1 MPTFPASQ
9 ITPTEAIKL
18 LKEKCGDIRNGAQ
31 KWSADLASDVTGAYI
46 RGMLKPLVNFIA
58 DLDSLGAVPNLQSE
72 AVAEFGADG
81 VDGELGVGAK
91 RLQILVGEGAVAAA
105 AAARDE
111 VLAALPM
118 LNDGNNDY
126 LAIEQADPVTA
137 LTDRMFAPSATAT
150 LKAQLDALAATVS

>member
-72 AVAEFGADG
+72 AVAEFGAGIVIANDI
-81 VDGELGVGAK
+81 ATM
-91 RLQILVGEGAVAAA
+91 RAAA
-105 AAARDE
+105 VAARDE